1 MVCKI
6 CSSTT
11 HIIFNKKLLTKYLV
25 GYHQCSNC
33 GFIQTDEPHWLSEAY
48 QNAITSLDLGYAGR
62 NTYSSYIT
70 AGIIELFFN
79 YKDKFIDYGGGYGL
93 FVRLM
98 RDCGYDYY
106 LEDKYCQN
114 LFANS
119 FEQNEIPEQKFELLT
134 AFEVFEHLPDPISE
148 ISTMLEYSDSI
159 LFSTEIYP
167 SDKSE
172 LENWWY
178 ISPETGQHVSIYSIK
193 SLQEIA
199 KHFRLNL
206 YTNGTN
212 LHLLTPKT
220 LNSNIFRLI
229 CKYKFSFLYLHLLK
243 PKRQSLL
250 ITDYNKIK
258 SGLHAPNENYSPL

>member
-1 MVCKI
+1 MTCKI
-6 CSSTT
+6 CNSYSEDLFQKN
-11 HIIFNKKLLTKYLV
+11 ILNKYLV
-25 GYHQCSNC
+25 TYHQCTNC
-33 GFIQTDEPHWLSEAY
+33 SFIQTDEPYWLSEAY
-48 QNAITSLDLGYAGR
+48 RSAITSLDLGYAGR
-62 NTYSSYIT
+62 NNYSSYIT
-70 AGIIELFFN
+70 SAIIELFFN
-79 YKDKFIDYGGGYGL
+79 PKRKFIDYGGGYGL

-148 ISTMLEYSDSI
+148 ISTMLKYSDSI

-212 LHLLTPKT
+212 LHLLTTKT
-220 LNSNIFRLI
+220 INSSVFKLACR
-229 CKYKFSFLYLHLLK
+229 YKFSFLYFYLLK
-243 PKRQSLL
+243 TKRQSLL
-250 ITDYNKIK
+250 NADYNKIK
-258 SGLHAPNENYSPL
+258 IGLQTPNENHSSL